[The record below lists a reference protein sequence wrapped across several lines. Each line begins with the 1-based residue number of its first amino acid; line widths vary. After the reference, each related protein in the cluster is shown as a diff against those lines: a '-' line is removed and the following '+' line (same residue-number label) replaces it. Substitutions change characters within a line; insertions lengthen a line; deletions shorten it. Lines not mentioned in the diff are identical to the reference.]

1 MNINSPI
8 CIINKKSCFGYNDQN
23 CISLENCMYK
33 SSYVFSKCKLK
44 DEFDCFY
51 FTKDTKDLI
60 LKLLEPN
67 LEKDNGVVTEDIDK
81 GIVAVKYP
89 YRTDYYYYNHWYVK
103 ADGDGINFECY
114 TPEEFNET
122 FELD

>member
-23 CISLENCMYK
+23 CISLENCIYK
-33 SSYVFSKCKLK
+33 SSYVLSKCRLK
-44 DEFDCFY
+44 DQFDCFY
-51 FTKDTKDLI
+51 LTKDTKDLI

-67 LEKDNGVVTEDIDK
+67 LEKDKGVITEDVDK
-81 GIVAVKYP
+81 GIIAVKYP
-89 YRTDYYYYNHWYVK
+89 YCTDYYYYNHWYVK
-103 ADGDGINFECY
+103 TDGINFECY

-122 FELD
+122 FEL

>member
-8 CIINKKSCFGYNDQN
+8 CMINKKSCFGYMDQN

-33 SSYVFSKCKLK
+33 SSFVLCKCKLK

-51 FTKDTKDLI
+51 LTKDTKDLI

-67 LEKDNGVVTEDIDK
+67 LEKDNGIITEDADK
-81 GIVAVKYP
+81 GVIVVKYP
-89 YRTDYYYYNHWYVK
+89 YCTDYYYYNHWYVK
-103 ADGDGINFECY
+103 TDGFNFECY

-122 FELD
+122 FEL